1 MIHAFFFFLHQIA
14 KIPYER
20 NRYVEEKLILRTDSH
35 YKKRRAS
42 LLGLC
47 YKDEDNFFFNKDTF
61 IIAR

>member
-1 MIHAFFFFLHQIA
+1 MIHAFFFLHQIA

-47 YKDEDNFFFNKDTF
+47 YKKEDNFFF
-61 IIAR
+61 